1 MQVAQGICVSG
12 WMDVDCSGCG
22 ECVDIGDEFGDAV
35 DDVVSDA
42 DGEE

>member
-1 MQVAQGICVSG
+1 
-12 WMDVDCSGCG
+12 MDVDCSGCG
-22 ECVDIGDEFGDAV
+22 ECVDIGDDVGDAV